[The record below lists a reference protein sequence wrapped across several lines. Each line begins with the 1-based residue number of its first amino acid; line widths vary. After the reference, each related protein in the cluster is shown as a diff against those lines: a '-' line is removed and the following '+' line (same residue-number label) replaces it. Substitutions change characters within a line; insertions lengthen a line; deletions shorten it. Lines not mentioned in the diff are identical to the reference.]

1 MVSTKDEPDSSLP
14 PAVDGLLRV
23 HKRLDGLENDFSHA
37 SSVAKQISICMSY
50 YSAKGLSIFALQDDR
65 VVELLG
71 DPTGV
76 HKAIELTA
84 SHQKNFLSCRSVTPI
99 FYMNVSMYVILCE

>member
-37 SSVAKQISICMSY
+37 SS
-50 YSAKGLSIFALQDDR
+50 GLSIFALQDDR

-99 FYMNVSMYVILCE
+99 FYMNGLPPNAGGGPGFGPTP

>member
-37 SSVAKQISICMSY
+37 SSGVARKISTKLLV
-50 YSAKGLSIFALQDDR
+50 AALQAGS
-65 VVELLG
+65 L
-71 DPTGV
+71 TG
-76 HKAIELTA
+76 KQGGTIK
-84 SHQKNFLSCRSVTPI
+84 SI
-99 FYMNVSMYVILCE
+99 